1 MAVSGS
7 LERNWNLASSI
18 KVSWYW
24 LKRSSK
30 RGLLPVLKLNL
41 GDVIQW
47 MIENLEKDGCLYQE
61 DVVDYLVKNNQMDLL
76 KENTDGNVAL
86 QPSVNNA
93 FKKKTEHNVV
103 WVKPDRYWRYR
114 VPEDELGREARG

>member
-1 MAVSGS
+1 M
-7 LERNWNLASSI
+7 
-18 KVSWYW
+18 KD
-24 LKRSSK
+24 
-30 RGLLPVLKLNL
+30 LLPVLKLNL
-41 GDVIQW
+41 GDVTQW
-47 MIENLEKDGCLYQE
+47 MLENLEKDGCLYQE

-76 KENTDGNVAL
+76 KENTDGNLAL

-93 FKKKTEHNVV
+93 FKKKTEHNIV